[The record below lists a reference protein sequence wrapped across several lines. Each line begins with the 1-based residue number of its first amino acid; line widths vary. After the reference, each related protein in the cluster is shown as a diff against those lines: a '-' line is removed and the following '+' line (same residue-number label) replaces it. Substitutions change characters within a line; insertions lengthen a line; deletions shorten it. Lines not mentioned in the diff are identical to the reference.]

1 MNSLSWIAII
11 IVVLSIFIGFTKRVS
26 MTNSLIMGNL
36 VVYFLTII
44 SLEDFGFFAISPV
57 QLELGFKPV
66 YLITGENFYTLV
78 TQMFVHSSIAHIFF
92 NMLFLFLIG
101 GHLEL
106 RIGKSRFFA
115 IYLLAG
121 LLGVLM
127 ESLVQWG
134 SNVLIIGASGAIS
147 GAMGALLLLYPK
159 EEIPMFLGPI
169 FLPRVPVWLSVGTW
183 FAIQVFMVFV
193 DSGPIAY
200 TAHVGGFLTGALL
213 ASAMSPGIKVAERK
227 KPEASP
233 FETSALES
241 LATTEELKNA
251 LAIIRE
257 EKFEDVRKAW
267 LEYFVKRARC
277 PKCGSPLSFNRS
289 QIRCTS
295 CDFATVVR

>member
-11 IVVLSIFIGFTKRVS
+11 VIIFSISIGFTKRVS

-44 SLEDFGFFAISPV
+44 SLRDFGFFAISPV
-57 QLELGFKPV
+57 QLELGFRPV
-66 YLITGENFYTLV
+66 YLISLENFYTLF
-78 TQMFVHSSIAHIFF
+78 TQMFVHSSIAHILF
-92 NMLFLFLIG
+92 NMLFLYLIG

-106 RIGKSRFFA
+106 RIGKSRFFV

-147 GAMGALLLLYPK
+147 GAMGALLLLYPR
-159 EEIPMFLGPI
+159 EEIPMFLGPL
-169 FLPRVPVWLSVGTW
+169 FLPRVPVWLSVGSW
-183 FAIQVFMVFV
+183 FAIQVVMVFI

-200 TAHVGGFLTGALL
+200 TAHIGGFLGGALI
-213 ASAMSPGIKVAERK
+213 ASVMSPGIKAAEQK
-227 KPEASP
+227 KQEVSRLEA
-233 FETSALES
+233 SALES
-241 LATTEELKNA
+241 LATTQELKNA

-257 EKFEDVRKAW
+257 ERFEDVRKAW

-277 PKCGSPLSFNRS
+277 PKCGSSLSFNGF

-295 CDFATVVR
+295 CDFVTVVR